1 MEILLKIGTLVL
13 SAYSVLVLYRVVFDI
28 VGFVRGPK
36 VFPEARVRHTYG
48 VIIAARNEERV
59 IGNLIRSIRRQDY
72 DPEKLRIFV
81 VADNCTDRTA
91 EICRELGAVVYERHD
106 EARMRKGYA
115 LEFLF
120 RQIQRD
126 YGVSSLDA
134 YLFFDADNLLARNFV
149 TEINKAFD
157 ACGEIAVGY
166 RNTKNFDTNFISAG
180 YGFHFYNS
188 TMTMHRPRSL
198 FGQSTHI
205 AGTGYAV
212 SSALLSGGW
221 HYTCLTEDTQF
232 CLTAVAQGRKIEFC
246 EAAEFFDEQPHT
258 VRVMVRQRLRWAK
271 GRLACFFLLFPRLI
285 RGIFRCKERKFSCY
299 DMFFYI
305 LPKALLSALA
315 SVLYTAVS
323 FLAALWTS
331 GVSGGAAPGGV
342 RQALSGLFLALGVS
356 WLRLFLLGAL
366 IAVRER
372 RHIRCKTGRLVLYTL
387 LWPYFDLIGLP
398 ISIASLFM
406 RVKWKPIRHDQGIAI
421 EEIEGAEG
429 RERPPRPW
437 G

>member
-1 MEILLKIGTLVL
+1 METILNIGARIL
-13 SAYSVLVLYRVVFDI
+13 SVYSVLVLYRIVYHI
-28 VGFVRGPK
+28 VGFFCKPK
-36 VFPEARVRHTYG
+36 TFPDAGKQHTYG

-59 IGNLIRSIRRQDY
+59 IGNLIKSIQGQDY
-72 DPEKLRIFV
+72 DRSLIRIFV

-106 EARMRKGYA
+106 EAHMRKGYA

-126 YGVSSLDA
+126 CGISSFDA
-134 YLFFDADNLLARNFV
+134 YLFFDADNLLAPNFI

-166 RNTKNFDTNFISAG
+166 RNTKNFDTNFISAS

-198 FGQSTHI
+198 FRQSTHI
-205 AGTGYAV
+205 AGTGFAV
-212 SSALLSGGW
+212 SSRLLSDGW

-232 CLTAVAQGRKIEFC
+232 CLTAIAQGRKIEFC

-271 GRLACFFLLFPRLI
+271 GRLVCFFLLFPRLL
-285 RGIFRCKERKFSCY
+285 RGIFCCKERKFSCY

-315 SVLYTAVS
+315 SILYTAVS
-323 FLAALWTS
+323 FLAALWVS
-331 GVSGGAAPGGV
+331 GASVQAVSGGVWP
-342 RQALSGLFLALGVS
+342 ALAGLLRALGLS
-356 WLRLFLLGAL
+356 WARLFLLGVL

-372 RHIRCKTGRLVLYTL
+372 PHIHCTTGRLIFYAL
-387 LWPYFDLIGLP
+387 LWPCFDLIGPP
-398 ISIASLFM
+398 IAIASLFM
-406 RVKWKPIRHDQGIAI
+406 RVRWKPIRHDQDIAI
-421 EEIEGAEG
+421 EEIKSV
-429 RERPPRPW
+429 RK
-437 G
+437 

>member
-1 MEILLKIGTLVL
+1 MEIVLKLGALVL
-13 SAYSVLVLYRVVFDI
+13 SAYSVLVLYRIVYVI
-28 VGFVRGPK
+28 VGFFCRSK
-36 VFPEARVRHTYG
+36 TFPEARVQHTYG

-72 DPEKLRIFV
+72 DQSRIRIFV

-106 EARMRKGYA
+106 ETRMRKGYA

-120 RQIQRD
+120 QQIQRD
-126 YGVSSLDA
+126 HGISSFDA
-134 YLFFDADNLLARNFV
+134 YLFFDADNLLAPNFI

-157 ACGEIAVGY
+157 SCGEIAVGY
-166 RNTKNFDTNFISAG
+166 RNTKNFDANFISAG
-180 YGFHFYNS
+180 YGFHFYQS
-188 TMTMHRPRSL
+188 TMAMHRPRSL

-212 SSALLSGGW
+212 SSKLLAGGW
-221 HYTCLTEDTQF
+221 PYTCLTEDAQF
-232 CLTAVAQGRKIEFC
+232 YLTVIAQGRKIEFC
-246 EAAEFFDEQPHT
+246 EAAEFFDEQPTT
-258 VRVMVRQRLRWAK
+258 VGVMVRQRLRWAK

-305 LPKALLSALA
+305 LPKSLLSALL
-315 SVLYTAVS
+315 SILYTAAS
-323 FLAALWTS
+323 FLIALWTS
-331 GVSGGAAPGGV
+331 GVSGQAVFNGV
-342 RQALSGLFLALGVS
+342 RQALPGLFLALGVS

-372 RHIRCKTGRLVLYTL
+372 RHIRCKTGKLFFYIL
-387 LWPYFDLIGLP
+387 LWPYFDLIGPP
-398 ISIASLFM
+398 IAIASLFM
-406 RVKWKPIRHDQGIAI
+406 RVKWKPIRHDQSIAI
-421 EEIEGAEG
+421 EELEQK
-429 RERPPRPW
+429 
-437 G
+437 

>member
-1 MEILLKIGTLVL
+1 MEIVQNIGALIL
-13 SAYSVLVLYRVVFDI
+13 SAYSVLVLYRVVYFM
-28 VGFVRGPK
+28 VGFLRKPK
-36 VFPEARVRHTYG
+36 TFPETQVQHTYG

-72 DPEKLRIFV
+72 DQSRIQIFV

-115 LEFLF
+115 LEYLF

-126 YGVSSLDA
+126 CGISSFDA
-134 YLFFDADNLLARNFV
+134 YLFFDADNLLARSFI

-166 RNTKNFDTNFISAG
+166 RNTKNFDASFISAA

-212 SSALLSGGW
+212 SSGLLLDGW

-232 CLTAVAQGRKIEFC
+232 CLTAIAQGRKIEFC
-246 EAAEFFDEQPHT
+246 EAAEFFDEQPTT
-258 VRVMVRQRLRWAK
+258 VGVMVRQRLRWVK
-271 GRLACFFLLFPRLI
+271 GRLACFFLLFPRLL
-285 RGIFRCKERKFSCY
+285 RGVFRCKERKFSCY

-305 LPKALLSALA
+305 LPKSLLSALL
-315 SVLYTAVS
+315 SILYTAAS
-323 FLAALWTS
+323 LLTALWVS
-331 GVSGGAAPGGV
+331 GVSGSALSGEA
-342 RQALSGLFLALGVS
+342 RQALSGLLLALGVS
-356 WLRLFLLGAL
+356 WLRLVLLGAL
-366 IAVRER
+366 IAIRER
-372 RHIRCKTGRLVLYTL
+372 RHIRCQTGKLVFYTL
-387 LWPYFDLIGLP
+387 LWPFFDLIGLP
-398 ISIASLFM
+398 IAIASLFL
-406 RVKWKPIRHDQGIAI
+406 RVKWKPIRHDCGIAI
-421 EEIEGAEG
+421 EELEGKQK
-429 RERPPRPW
+429 
-437 G
+437 

>member
-1 MEILLKIGTLVL
+1 METVLNFGTLIL
-13 SAYSVLVLYRVVFDI
+13 SAYSVLVLYRIVYDV
-28 VGFVRGPK
+28 VGFLCKPK
-36 VFPEARVRHTYG
+36 MFPEARVQHTYG
-48 VIIAARNEERV
+48 VIIAARNEDRV

-72 DPEKLRIFV
+72 DPARIRIFV

-106 EARMRKGYA
+106 EAHMRKGYA

-126 YGVSSLDA
+126 YGISSFDA
-134 YLFFDADNLLARNFV
+134 YLFFDADNLLARNFI

-166 RNTKNFDTNFISAG
+166 RNTKNFDTNFISAS

-188 TMTMHRPRSL
+188 TVTMHRPRSL

-212 SSALLSGGW
+212 SSGLLAGGW
-221 HYTCLTEDTQF
+221 HCTCLTEDTQF
-232 CLTAVAQGRKIEFC
+232 CLTAIAQGRKIEFC
-246 EAAEFFDEQPHT
+246 EAAEFFDEQPYT
-258 VRVMVRQRLRWAK
+258 VSVMVRQRLRWAK
-271 GRLACFFLLFPRLI
+271 GRLACFFLLFPRLL
-285 RGIFRCKERKFSCY
+285 RGIFCCKERKFSCY

-305 LPKALLSALA
+305 LPKALLSALF
-315 SVLYTAVS
+315 SMLYAAVT
-323 FLAALWTS
+323 FLAALWAS
-331 GVSGGAAPGGV
+331 GVSGRGGFGGI
-342 RQALSGLFLALGVS
+342 RQALSGLLLALGAA
-356 WLRLFLLGAL
+356 WLRLFLLGVL
-366 IAVRER
+366 IAIRER
-372 RHIRCKTGRLVLYTL
+372 RHIRCKTGRLVFYTL

-406 RVKWKPIRHDQGIAI
+406 RVRWKPIRHDQGIGI
-421 EEIEGAEG
+421 EEL
-429 RERPPRPW
+429 ERARK
-437 G
+437 

>member
-1 MEILLKIGTLVL
+1 METVLKIGALIL
-13 SAYSVLVLYRVVFDI
+13 SAYSVLVCYRAVFAV
-28 VGFVRGPK
+28 VGFLCK
-36 VFPEARVRHTYG
+36 SKTFPEARVQHTYG

-59 IGNLIRSIRRQDY
+59 IGNLIRSIQRQEY
-72 DPEKLRIFV
+72 DPSRVRIFV

-91 EICRELGAVVYERHD
+91 EICRGLGAVVYERHD

-126 YGVSSLDA
+126 YGISSFDA
-134 YLFFDADNLLARNFV
+134 YLFFDADNLLARNFI

-166 RNTKNFDTNFISAG
+166 RNTKNFDTNFISAS
-180 YGFHFYNS
+180 YGLHFYNS

-212 SSALLSGGW
+212 SSGLLLDGW
-221 HYTCLTEDTQF
+221 HCTCLTEDTQF
-232 CLTAVAQGRKIEFC
+232 CLTAIAQGRKIEFC

-258 VRVMVRQRLRWAK
+258 VKVMVRQRLRWAK

-285 RGIFRCKERKFSCY
+285 RGVFCCKERKFSCY

-305 LPKALLSALA
+305 LPKALISALA
-315 SVLYTAVS
+315 SIVYAAVS
-323 FLAALWTS
+323 FFAALWTS
-331 GVSGGAAPGGV
+331 GVSGYAGLDGI
-342 RQALSGLFLALGVS
+342 RQALSGLLLTLGAS
-356 WLRLFLLGAL
+356 WLGSFLLGAL
-366 IAVRER
+366 IAIRER
-372 RHIRCKTGRLVLYTL
+372 PHIRCKTGRLICYTL

-398 ISIASLFM
+398 VSIASLFM
-406 RVKWKPIRHDQGIAI
+406 RVRWKPIRHDQDIVI
-421 EEIEGAEG
+421 EEIEGA
-429 RERPPRPW
+429 RK
-437 G
+437 

>member
-1 MEILLKIGTLVL
+1 MEIVLNIGTLIL
-13 SAYSVLVLYRVVFDI
+13 SAYSILVLYRAAYVV
-28 VGFVRGPK
+28 VGFLCKPK
-36 VFPEARVRHTYG
+36 VFPKARVQHTYG
-48 VIIAARNEERV
+48 VIIAARNEECV
-59 IGNLIRSIRRQDY
+59 IGNLIKSIRSQDY
-72 DPEKLRIFV
+72 DPERVRIFV

-106 EARMRKGYA
+106 EAHMRKGYA

-120 RQIQRD
+120 QQIQRD
-126 YGVSSLDA
+126 YGISSFDA
-134 YLFFDADNLLARNFV
+134 YLFFDADNLLARNFI
-149 TEINKAFD
+149 TEMNKAFD

-212 SSALLSGGW
+212 SSRLLSDGW

-232 CLTAVAQGRKIEFC
+232 CLTAIAQGRKIEFC

-271 GRLACFFLLFPRLI
+271 GRLACFFLLFPRLL
-285 RGIFRCKERKFSCY
+285 RGVFCCKERKFSCY

-305 LPKALLSALA
+305 FPKSLFSALV
-315 SVLYTAVS
+315 SILYTAAS
-323 FLAALWTS
+323 FFAALWAS
-331 GVSGGAAPGGV
+331 GVSSHAVFGGV
-342 RQALSGLFLALGVS
+342 RQTLSGLLRALGVS
-356 WLRLFLLGAL
+356 WLGLFLLGAL
-366 IAVRER
+366 IAIRER
-372 RHIRCKTGRLVLYTL
+372 QHIHCKTGRLIFYAL
-387 LWPYFDLIGLP
+387 LWPYFDLCGLP
-398 ISIASLFM
+398 IAIASLFM
-406 RVKWKPIRHDQGIAI
+406 RVRWKPIRHDQSIDI
-421 EEIEGAEG
+421 EEIKSA
-429 RERPPRPW
+429 RR
-437 G
+437 

>member
-1 MEILLKIGTLVL
+1 MEILLNIGALIL
-13 SAYSVLVLYRVVFDI
+13 SVYSVLVLYRAVYVV
-28 VGFVRGPK
+28 VGFLCKPK
-36 VFPEARVRHTYG
+36 TFPEARTRHTYG

-59 IGNLIRSIRRQDY
+59 IGNLIESIRGQDY
-72 DPEKLRIFV
+72 DPERIRIFV

-120 RQIQRD
+120 QQIQRD
-126 YGVSSLDA
+126 YGILSFDA
-134 YLFFDADNLLARNFV
+134 YLFFDADNLLAPNFI

-166 RNTKNFDTNFISAG
+166 RNAKNFDTNFISAG
-180 YGFHFYNS
+180 YGLHFYNS

-198 FGQSTHI
+198 LGQSTHI

-212 SSALLSGGW
+212 RSGLLSDGW
-221 HYTCLTEDTQF
+221 HCTCLTEDTQF
-232 CLTAVAQGRKIEFC
+232 CLTAIARGRKIEFC
-246 EAAEFFDEQPHT
+246 EAAEFYDEQPHT

-271 GRLACFFLLFPRLI
+271 GRLACFFLLFPRLL

-305 LPKALLSALA
+305 LPKGLLSALA
-315 SVLYTAVS
+315 SILYTVVS
-323 FLAALWTS
+323 FLAALWAS
-331 GVSGGAAPGGV
+331 GAPGQAAAGGV
-342 RQALSGLFLALGVS
+342 LGALPGLLRALGVS
-356 WLRLFLLGAL
+356 WLGLFLMGVL

-372 RHIRCKTGRLVLYTL
+372 RHIHCKTGRLILYTL

-398 ISIASLFM
+398 IAIASLFM
-406 RVKWKPIRHDQGIAI
+406 RVKWKPIRHDQSIAI
-421 EEIEGAEG
+421 EEIGSA
-429 RERPPRPW
+429 RK
-437 G
+437 